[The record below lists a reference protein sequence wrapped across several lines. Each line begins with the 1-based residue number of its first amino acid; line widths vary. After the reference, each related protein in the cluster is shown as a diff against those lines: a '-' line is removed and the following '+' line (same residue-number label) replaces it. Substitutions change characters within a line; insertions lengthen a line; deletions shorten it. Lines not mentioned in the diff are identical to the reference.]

1 MKTRATYSFLLTL
14 FLALL
19 SGVAANTVCAQ
30 QPAGTVREVARKHPN
45 GKPYVVLY
53 VKETN
58 GEIVK
63 EEVYYSNGNLEWEGY
78 YRRKIED
85 GSWKYYYPSGKL
97 KSDQHYSKGKEHGVF
112 LDYDEKGKLIKQSVY
127 NNGQLMSEQSF

>member
-1 MKTRATYSFLLTL
+1 MIKKATYSFLL
-14 FLALL
+14 ALL
-19 SGVAANTVCAQ
+19 FSFVSHSVSAQ
-30 QPAGTVREVARKHPN
+30 QPPGTIREVARKHPN
-45 GKPYVVLY
+45 GKPYVVIF

-78 YRRKIED
+78 YKRKIED
-85 GSWKYYYPSGKL
+85 GSWKYYYSSGKL

-127 NNGQLMSEQSF
+127 NNGQLMSEQNF

>member
-1 MKTRATYSFLLTL
+1 MIKKATYSLL
-14 FLALL
+14 LAWALVGVFGFFSQSL
-19 SGVAANTVCAQ
+19 SAQ
-30 QPAGTVREVARKHPN
+30 QPAGTIREVARKHPN
-45 GKPYVVLY
+45 GKPYVVLF

-63 EEVYYSNGNLEWEGY
+63 EEVYYSNGNLEWEGFY
-78 YRRKIED
+78 KRKIED
-85 GSWKYYYPSGKL
+85 GSWKYYYPNGKL

-127 NNGQLMSEQSF
+127 NNGQLMSEQNF